1 MKNQQVANILEGAI
15 IVVLGVLIAVV
26 GIGQTVD
33 IYFGVL
39 FTAVGGLLALF
50 LLYSFIKDKF
60 VPIGLTLLSGASL
73 ALGIALF
80 TKYVSFAMLVNI
92 LIMVVLG
99 VGAGLIFYG
108 LYLAARK
115 NVAYGIV
122 TMVIGAAIVTLTA
135 LYLNVDGFAQ
145 AFWIIVGVLVALYG
159 ALLIVYTL
167 VNKPSNKKKK

>member
-50 LLYSFIKDKF
+50 LLYCLIKDKF
-60 VPIGLTLLSGASL
+60 LPIGLTLISGASL
-73 ALGIALF
+73 AVGIALF
-80 TKYVSFAMLVNI
+80 THYISFAMLVNI

-99 VGAGLIFYG
+99 VGSALVFYG
-108 LYLAARK
+108 LYLAIRK
-115 NVAYGIV
+115 NVGYGV
-122 TMVIGAAIVTLTA
+122 ATMIIGAAIVTLTA
-135 LYLNVDGFAQ
+135 LYLNIPDFAK
-145 AFWIIVGVLVALYG
+145 AFWIIVGILVALYG
-159 ALLIVYTL
+159 ALLIVFTL
-167 VNKPSNKKKK
+167 VNKPSNKKSK